1 MSKVDDIDKMIEEE
15 LAQATEVK
23 SGESGSR
30 DKRTKAYDVLSFGT
44 EVEPEVEENQS
55 EELEVEAVKF
65 QDIASSMETNN
76 LLASEKAMT
85 DRLEDSE
92 KADATKTDKSIEKE
106 NLDIEWIDCEDLAKK
121 RKKKIKNFAYN
132 MVRRV
137 VMLFALVIFAYAAYE
152 LTIIYVESKEAT
164 DNSNDTKDMFLVDLD
179 SLMDDYEAPTNAEG
193 ETIEL
198 VNKGDGKLFVFDY
211 EKMLEYNSD
220 SKGYIRQDNGEY
232 IDNPILQTTD
242 NDYYLLHLANH
253 KKSSVGAIFID
264 YRIEQGLNAKNCII
278 YGHNMGDRVDH
289 AMFGSL
295 NWYYY
300 KTGYYKEH
308 PTFDI
313 WIENTRYRY
322 YVYAVF
328 KAYAV
333 DSELFRYEF
342 ESDEAFMT
350 YVDTFKKQSKYNF
363 KEAPAITKDSNI
375 ITLVTCTA
383 EEEKRL
389 IVQLVR
395 GEELDIY
402 GNPVADEVGT
412 QE

>member
-1 MSKVDDIDKMIEEE
+1 MGKKDEIDKMIEEE
-15 LAQATEVK
+15 LILSEKKDVQTECPPK
-23 SGESGSR
+23 
-30 DKRTKAYDVLSFGT
+30 T
-44 EVEPEVEENQS
+44 EEVS
-55 EELEVEAVKF
+55 EEDTKKDLE
-65 QDIASSMETNN
+65 
-76 LLASEKAMT
+76 
-85 DRLEDSE
+85 
-92 KADATKTDKSIEKE
+92 
-106 NLDIEWIDCEDLAKK
+106 IEWIECEDSDKK
-121 RKKKIKNFAYN
+121 RKKKIQKIKYN
-132 MVRRV
+132 LVRYI
-137 VMLFALVIFAYAAYE
+137 VMLFALFIFGYASYE
-152 LTIIYVESKEAT
+152 LTLIYVESKEAT
-164 DNSNDTKDMFLVDLD
+164 ENTNDTKDMFLVDLD
-179 SLMDDYEAPTNAEG
+179 SITDDYEVPTNADG
-193 ETIEL
+193 EPIEL

-242 NDYYLLHLANH
+242 NDYYLTHLANH
-253 KKSSVGAIFID
+253 KKSSVGAIYID
-264 YRIEQGLNAKNCII
+264 YRIQDGLNAKNCII
-278 YGHNMGDRVDH
+278 YGHNMGSRVDH

-328 KAYAV
+328 KTNAV
-333 DSELFRYEF
+333 GSDTFTYEF

-350 YVDTFKKQSKYNF
+350 YVNNSKSKSKYTF
-363 KEAPAITKDSNI
+363 KEAPEVTKDSMI
-375 ITLVTCTA
+375 ITLVTCTH
-383 EEEKRL
+383 EDEKRL

-402 GNPVADEVGT
+402 GNPVV
-412 QE
+412 QENVSE